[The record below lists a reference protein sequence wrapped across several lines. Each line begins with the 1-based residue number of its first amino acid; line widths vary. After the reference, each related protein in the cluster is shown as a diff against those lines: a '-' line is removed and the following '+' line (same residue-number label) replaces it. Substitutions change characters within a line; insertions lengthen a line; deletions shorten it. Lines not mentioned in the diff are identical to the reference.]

1 MSTLKLNNQLSQRA
15 RKRIIDTFD
24 PDAQQVANAIIDALD
39 EMANGEVEFN
49 EQDLVAKIKE
59 LVDASANPKM
69 QEVEERVMKRLDAI
83 RNSMLPATE
92 KLTKKVKNEIFKT
105 VLTTPKYDLKQRI
118 DDVLLKNDV
127 TGLTFAEVVDYTI
140 QDNWEN
146 LNPLFSKFH
155 KTPISR
161 FHFTNADIYTAD
173 VFAKGW
179 SKSMAKDYEKKE
191 QELVVLSK
199 TIATKYVYAK
209 QNVANE
215 DIDDLEKENAATTF
229 FQWLWNEL
237 AVTLVNSIVRTI
249 LLGDDI
255 NISRDEI
262 DQFEVIGTKTVS
274 DNFTTVATAATA
286 TPTIDEVRDL
296 CDKIYNPNNKEK
308 VLIVSTATRT
318 LLSKFV
324 YATGGT
330 TMFRSDAELAG
341 QLGVSSIYVTDI
353 LTPDTKIYC
362 ICMLP
367 DEYWIMEKNVLQVNY
382 PYYEKN
388 VQKYLLERNIGGKIH
403 GLYSTAVL
411 KLPNE

>member
-1 MSTLKLNNQLSQRA
+1 MQKIQIQNQLSQRA
-15 RKRIIDTFD
+15 KKRIVDTFA
-24 PDAQQVANAIIDALD
+24 PEAQQVANAIIDALE
-39 EMANGEVEFN
+39 EMATGEAEFN
-49 EQDLVAKIKE
+49 ENDLVAKVKE
-59 LVDASANPKM
+59 LVNASTDPKM
-69 QEVEERVMKRLDAI
+69 QEVEERIMKRLDAI
-83 RNSMLPATE
+83 RNSMLPPTD
-92 KLTKKVKNEIFKT
+92 KLSKKVKDQIFKA
-105 VLTTPKYDLKQRI
+105 VLTTPRYDLKDKI
-118 DDVLLKNDV
+118 NEVLVKNDV
-127 TGLTFAEVVDYTI
+127 SGLTFSDVVDYTI
-140 QDNWEN
+140 QDNWED

-161 FHFTNADIYTAD
+161 FHYTNADIYTAD

-179 SKSMAKDYEKKE
+179 NKTNAKNYEKVD

-199 TIATKYVYAK
+199 TISTKYVYVK

-229 FQWLWNEL
+229 FQWLWKEL
-237 AVTLVNSIVRTI
+237 ATTLVNSIVRTI

-255 NISRDEI
+255 NTTINEI

-274 DNFTTVATAATA
+274 DSFTTIATAASA
-286 TPTIDEVRDL
+286 TPSLAEVRNL

-308 VLIVSTATRT
+308 VLILNTATRT
-318 LLSKFV
+318 QLSQFI
-324 YATGGT
+324 YAAGGT
-330 TMFRSDAELAG
+330 QLYRTDAELAG
-341 QLGVSSIYVTDI
+341 QLGVNSLYVTDI
-353 LTPDTKIYC
+353 INAASKIGC

-367 DEYWIMEKNVLQVNY
+367 DEYWIMEKKLLQVNY